1 MDNNIFQDPETLTST
16 VIIFLVDRYTAEVL
30 TWDLETIALEVKDD
44 FHTDINP
51 SVLDKIAVGQ
61 LLLTT
66 NMFHTSLPDFINF
79 CNVMNNEAGI
89 KESWSP
95 ADSYEMTWAVA
106 EEHLLVNEEDDF
118 SDEIKLY
125 IMTILRDEGAL
136 SPPDSLAFISTDN
149 LAGPQI
155 SKVSE
160 DPVLYQASYEEAVS
174 MSDSLQQYL
183 EVQLAKLEDQL
194 SKLPLKNG
202 SLKSLKQ

>member
-16 VIIFLVDRYTAEVL
+16 VIIFLVDRYTTEVL

-44 FHTDINP
+44 FRTDINP
-51 SVLDKIAVGQ
+51 VVLDKIAVGQ

-79 CNVMNNEAGI
+79 CNVMNNESGI

-95 ADSYEMTWAVA
+95 ADSYEITWAVA
-106 EEHLLVNEEDDF
+106 EEKLLVNEDEDF
-118 SDEIKLY
+118 SAEIKLY
-125 IMTILRDEGAL
+125 IMTILRDEGTL
-136 SPPDSLAFISTDN
+136 SPPDSLSFISTDD

-183 EVQLAKLEDQL
+183 DVQLVKLDEQL
-194 SKLPLKNG
+194 KQLPLKNG
-202 SLKSLKQ
+202 SIKQLV